1 MEKEQELHIHDD
13 FIRLG
18 QALKLAGIAQTG
30 IEAKLMVTSGEVMV
44 NGEQETR
51 RGRKLRDRDI
61 VETKAGTFVVR
72 VPSDSV

>member
-1 MEKEQELHIHDD
+1 MEKEVRIHDE

-30 IEAKLMVTSGEVMV
+30 IEAKIMVTSGEVMV

-51 RGRKLRDRDI
+51 RGRTLRGGDK
-61 VETKAGTFVVR
+61 VETKTGTFVVR
-72 VPSDSV
+72 TPSESV

>member
-1 MEKEQELHIHDD
+1 MEKEVRIHDE

-30 IEAKLMVTSGEVMV
+30 IEAKIMVTSGEVMV

-51 RGRKLRDRDI
+51 RGRKLRDGDK
-61 VETKAGTFVVR
+61 VETKTGTFVVR
-72 VPSDSV
+72 APSESV

>member
-51 RGRKLRDRDI
+51 RGRKLRDRDK

>member
-1 MEKEQELHIHDD
+1 MEKEVRIHDE

-30 IEAKLMVTSGEVMV
+30 IEAKIMVTSGEVMV

-51 RGRKLRDRDI
+51 QKHNLCRC
-61 VETKAGTFVVR
+61 T
-72 VPSDSV
+72 